1 MSQSLFQ
8 AGAPLAARM
17 RPRSLADVL
26 GQGHALSPGSP
37 LQVLAKAQAPGAT
50 SSSVV
55 LWGPPGTGKTS
66 IARAVANSSGRK
78 FIELSAV
85 SSGVKDLRDV
95 IDRAK
100 IDQETYGL
108 STILFLDEI
117 HRFSKAQQD
126 ALLPSVEAGVVNLI
140 AATTENPSF
149 SIISPLLSRSLL
161 VRLEPLSPDDI
172 SALISSAIDDP
183 RGLAS
188 AVTIEKDAVQR
199 IVDVSGGDARRAL
212 TILEAAAQ
220 RAAELQDSKHVSV
233 SVDDVVSS
241 LETAM
246 VRYDREGEQ
255 HYDTISA
262 FIKSVRGSDADA
274 AIHYLARML
283 EGGEDPRFIA
293 RRLILLAS
301 EDIGLADPTALGLA
315 VACYESVSIIGMP
328 EGRIPLSEATI
339 YLSLSPKS
347 NSAYLAIDSALADV
361 RGGFLPAIPLS
372 LRGTSLGRGEGDK
385 QYRYPHDDE
394 RMVVAQSYVDNVP
407 EYFHPKSSGFE
418 KPLVDRWKAI
428 KDIIRGKRA

>member
-1 MSQSLFQ
+1 MSQSLFH

-17 RPRSLADVL
+17 RPRSLEDVL
-26 GQGHALSPGSP
+26 GQDQALAPGSP
-37 LQVLAKAQAPGAT
+37 LQLLAKPQALG
-50 SSSVV
+50 SSSASVV

-66 IARAVANSSGRK
+66 IARAIANSSGRK

-85 SSGVKDLRDV
+85 SSGVKDLREV
-95 IDRAK
+95 IEKARTE
-100 IDQETYGL
+100 QETYGV

-126 ALLPSVEAGVVNLI
+126 ALLPSVEAGTIILI

-149 SIISPLLSRSLL
+149 SVIAPLLSRSLL
-161 VRLEPLSPDDI
+161 VRLEPLSPSDVKLLV
-172 SALISSAIDDP
+172 SNAVTDP

-188 AVTIEKDAVQR
+188 SISIDNGALQR
-199 IVDVSGGDARRAL
+199 IVDVAGGDARRAL
-212 TILEAAAQ
+212 TILEASAQ
-220 RAAELQDSKHVSV
+220 RAVELQDSKDVSV
-233 SVDDVVSS
+233 QVEDVLAS
-241 LETAM
+241 LETAL
-246 VRYDREGEQ
+246 VRYDREGEN

-301 EDIGLADPTALGLA
+301 EDIGLADPTALSLA

-339 YLSLSPKS
+339 YLSLAPKS
-347 NSAYLAIDSALADV
+347 NSAYLAIDSAVADV

-394 RMVVAQSYVDNVP
+394 RMVVTQIYVDKVP
-407 EYFHPKSSGFE
+407 EYFQPKSSGFE
-418 KPLVDRWKAI
+418 KPLVDRWKTLKA
-428 KDIIRGKRA
+428 IIRGKIA

>member
-188 AVTIEKDAVQR
+188 AVTIENDAVQR

>member
-17 RPRSLADVL
+17 RPRSLEDVL
-26 GQGHALSPGSP
+26 GQEQALAPGSP
-37 LQVLAKAQAPGAT
+37 LRLLAKSQASGSPSA
-50 SSSVV
+50 SVV

-66 IARAVANSSGRK
+66 IARAIANSSGRK

-85 SSGVKDLRDV
+85 SSGVKEIRDV
-95 IDRAK
+95 IDKAR
-100 IDQETYGL
+100 IDQETYGVG
-108 STILFLDEI
+108 TILFLDEI

-126 ALLPSVEAGVVNLI
+126 TLLPSVESGVVTLI

-149 SIISPLLSRSLL
+149 SVIAPLLSRSLL
-161 VRLEPLSPDDI
+161 VRLEPLSQRDI
-172 SALISSAIDDP
+172 RTLVASAIDDP

-188 AVTIEKDAVQR
+188 AVIVEDEAVKR
-199 IVDVSGGDARRAL
+199 IVDIAAGDARRAL
-212 TILEAAAQ
+212 TILEVAAQ
-220 RAAELQDSKHVSV
+220 RSLDLQGTADVTVGVEDVAA
-233 SVDDVVSS
+233 S
-241 LETAM
+241 LESAL

-274 AIHYLARML
+274 AVHYLARML

-315 VACYESVSIIGMP
+315 VACYESVSVIGMP

-339 YLSLSPKS
+339 YLSLAPKS
-347 NSAYLAIDSALADV
+347 NSAYLAIDAAMADV
-361 RGGFLPAIPLS
+361 RRGFMPSIPLS
-372 LRGTSLGRGEGDK
+372 LRGTSLGRGEGDN

-394 RMVVAQSYVDNVP
+394 RMVVPQSYALNVP
-407 EYFHPKSSGFE
+407 EYFHPKTSGFE
-418 KPLVDRWKAI
+418 KSLVDRWKALRA
-428 KDIIRGKRA
+428 IIRGKKA

>member
-1 MSQSLFQ
+1 
-8 AGAPLAARM
+8 
-17 RPRSLADVL
+17 
-26 GQGHALSPGSP
+26 
-37 LQVLAKAQAPGAT
+37 
-50 SSSVV
+50 
-55 LWGPPGTGKTS
+55 
-66 IARAVANSSGRK
+66 
-78 FIELSAV
+78 
-85 SSGVKDLRDV
+85 
-95 IDRAK
+95 
-100 IDQETYGL
+100 
-108 STILFLDEI
+108 
-117 HRFSKAQQD
+117 
-126 ALLPSVEAGVVNLI
+126 
-140 AATTENPSF
+140 
-149 SIISPLLSRSLL
+149 L